1 MLLDTVKV
9 FDFRGER
16 EGREGEGGG
25 GRGGRFLLISYF
37 IQKV

>member
-16 EGREGEGGG
+16 EGRVGEGGG
-25 GRGGRFLLISYF
+25 GGGRRFLIISST
-37 IQKV
+37 IQND